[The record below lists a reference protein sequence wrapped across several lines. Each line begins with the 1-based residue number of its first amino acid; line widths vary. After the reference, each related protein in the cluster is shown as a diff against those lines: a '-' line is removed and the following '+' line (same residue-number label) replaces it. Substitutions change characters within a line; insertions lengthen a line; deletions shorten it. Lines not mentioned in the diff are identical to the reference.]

1 MNRKYCSGALDLQDI
16 SENIKWHT
24 KNILEAE
31 RQAPQVTECT
41 NTVQSLGIWVFN
53 LKNLSKSE
61 SSLLLWIG
69 TPEIREEYL
78 VRTSLLCTDFIIS
91 TPADN

>member
-1 MNRKYCSGALDLQDI
+1 MNRKYCSGAHDLQDI

-31 RQAPQVTECT
+31 RQAPQVTEC
-41 NTVQSLGIWVFN
+41 NTVHSLGIWVFN

-69 TPEIREEYL
+69 TPEIWEEYL
-78 VRTSLLCTDFIIS
+78 VRTGLLCTDFIIS

>member
-31 RQAPQVTECT
+31 RQAPQVTEC

-61 SSLLLWIG
+61 SSMLLWIDPRDKG
-69 TPEIREEYL
+69 G
-78 VRTSLLCTDFIIS
+78 IS
-91 TPADN
+91 CENWSIMH